1 MLTAHKQEN
10 TKHFSRKQLQAIS
23 LLLLVVGSTFY
34 AFLTPNKAQ
43 GAVTLA
49 YYKPDRMKADTAANG
64 SVSGNVCLKTGTA
77 GTETT
82 ATVVFPSGWTLDETE
97 ANWVLDTTAN
107 NIPPGTTQWPSTT
120 TGDSTSAVNA
130 SKTVT
135 WTVGN
140 LASGATTYCFHF
152 TASGS
157 TTTSVT
163 GDNQEGTIATDIDSA
178 YTYATS
184 QTTNDQ
190 LSVTASVSQIF
201 SFSLTA
207 GVHTLALSPGG
218 STVSSGTASSG
229 SIGTNAPNGYITW
242 VKSTYGALR
251 STVLGAGQDIS
262 AGSYAA
268 GSNIVDLAGTT
279 GYVLDCQDTAGTG
292 CATTVDYNG
301 NATTSGGKL
310 STNFKPLA
318 NKTSPATADTFT
330 LKVRAKVAATQQ
342 PGTDY
347 ADTITVDAAG
357 QF

>member
-1 MLTAHKQEN
+1 MLTVLKQRD
-10 TKHFSRKQLQAIS
+10 TQHFNRKKLQALS

-64 SVSGNVCLKTGTA
+64 SVSGNICLKTGTS
-77 GTETT
+77 GTESS
-82 ATVVFPSGWTLDETE
+82 ATVVFPSTWTLDTTLS
-97 ANWVLDTTAN
+97 AWTLDTTAN
-107 NIPPGTTQWPSTT
+107 NIPPGTTQWPSTGS
-120 TGDSTSAVNA
+120 GDATAANNGTH
-130 SKTVT
+130 TVT

-152 TASGS
+152 TATGS

-163 GDNQEGTIATDIDSA
+163 GTDQTGTIATDVDSA

-190 LSVTASVSQIF
+190 LSVTATVSQIF

-207 GVHTLALSPGG
+207 GAHSLTLTPGG

-229 SIGTNAPNGYITW
+229 SIGTNAPNGYFAW
-242 VKSTYGALR
+242 VKSSNGALH
-251 STVLGAGQDIS
+251 STVLGSGSDIT
-262 AGSYAA
+262 AGSFAA
-268 GSNIVDLAGTT
+268 GSNTVDLASTT

-292 CATTVDYNG
+292 CATGVDFNG
-301 NATTSGGKL
+301 NGTTSGGKL
-310 STNFKPLA
+310 PTTFKVLA
-318 NKTSPATADTFT
+318 NKTSPTTADTFT
-330 LKVRAKVAATQQ
+330 LKVRAKVAVSQQ
-342 PGTDY
+342 PAADY